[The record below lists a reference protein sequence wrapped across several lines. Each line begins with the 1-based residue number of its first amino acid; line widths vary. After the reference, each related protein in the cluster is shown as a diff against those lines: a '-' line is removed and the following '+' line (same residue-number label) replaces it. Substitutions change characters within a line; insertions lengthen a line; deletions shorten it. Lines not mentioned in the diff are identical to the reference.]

1 MFRRKG
7 TRTIL
12 FERTSPASQR
22 LVQGQIVTGTVK
34 TVLPT
39 AIVVEPLSV
48 KEPARMADIE
58 AVQGSGPRPVGWHP
72 DGRVILF
79 HNASALAGEITIGC
93 HVSGYIYDEVETYIQ
108 VYAEKVT
115 PSALL
120 RATDASPAVAIPTT
134 MPAKTAS
141 AFPPVHPFV
150 PWILSELV
158 PGSVGAMNPE
168 VMGTLD
174 ARTGD
179 QAFEDLVTF
188 AFKVLD
194 IGEVEQLGHKRP
206 GERYPDGII
215 YCPEKKKREYIIL
228 FDAKER
234 SGSAGY
240 ALTLDDERAFQEYV
254 RRTPHAESIGEM
266 FFVVVSSK
274 FSTRPKSI
282 PDATLVYLPAESL
295 ALLATLKT
303 MNEGQVDHHSL
314 KRLLLGGET
323 ISKKVIDDWSRDYG
337 LSDLQDEFPAHD

>member
-1 MFRRKG
+1 M
-7 TRTIL
+7 
-12 FERTSPASQR
+12 
-22 LVQGQIVTGTVK
+22 
-34 TVLPT
+34 LPRS
-39 AIVVEPLSV
+39 IVVEPISV
-48 KEPARMADIE
+48 TDPVRLTDVE
-58 AVQGSGPRPVGWHP
+58 AVQGTGPRPVGWHA

-79 HNASALAGEITIGC
+79 HNASPLATEISVGSR
-93 HVSGYIYDEVETYIQ
+93 VSGYVYDEVETYIQ
-108 VYAEKVT
+108 VYVERVT
-115 PSALL
+115 PPETAEPAGAAPVV
-120 RATDASPAVAIPTT
+120 ATPIGKPVMAGG
-134 MPAKTAS
+134 

-206 GERYPDGII
+206 GERYPDGIL

-234 SGSAGY
+234 SGSSGY
-240 ALTLDDERAFQEYV
+240 SLTLDDERAFQEYV

-323 ISKKVIDDWSRDYG
+323 ITKEVIRDWSRDYG
-337 LSDLQDEFPAHD
+337 LNDLQDEFPAHD